1 MLIPHRTA
9 KAQGEGEREQ
19 LQQYNDG
26 SYSTYGHPI
35 LVDDFNQFIH
45 AALQCKK
52 RETCITK
59 RAENKREHIALSKCV
74 CVHLFM

>member
-19 LQQYNDG
+19 LQQYNDC
-26 SYSTYGHPI
+26 SNSAYGHPI

-45 AALQCKK
+45 AALQCK

-59 RAENKREHIALSKCV
+59 RAENKRESTLLLVCLCV
-74 CVHLFM
+74 Y